1 MISAQNRDREGKI
14 HTAEIR
20 TKMKYMMILFF
31 IDEKQLI
38 PVFFSQSIRNWYF
51 VSIHQQDKITVDI
64 SAFQNFHIF

>member
-1 MISAQNRDREGKI
+1 MISAQNRDRGGKI

-38 PVFFSQSIRNWYF
+38 PVFFSQSN
-51 VSIHQQDKITVDI
+51 S
-64 SAFQNFHIF
+64 N